1 MAQKIR
7 NRFRNRLGVIGRRA
21 YKVIDPRGFM
31 GQPVGAVIH
40 PPGGMAKIAMQQ
52 KRLEEVPVLEDTG
65 KAKVVKDQPKVDVY
79 VGDDK
84 VAEVKAEEPVRRP
97 RKRNQLPETKDD
109 GQPEAD

>member
-1 MAQKIR
+1 MARKIR
-7 NRFRNRLGVIGRRA
+7 NRIRNRLGVIGRRA

-65 KAKVVKDQPKVDVY
+65 KAVPVPEPLKVEP
-79 VGDDK
+79 
-84 VAEVKAEEPVRRP
+84 VAEAKVERP
-97 RKRNQLPETKDD
+97 RKRNRQVEAIDVPDTDD
-109 GQPEAD
+109 DT